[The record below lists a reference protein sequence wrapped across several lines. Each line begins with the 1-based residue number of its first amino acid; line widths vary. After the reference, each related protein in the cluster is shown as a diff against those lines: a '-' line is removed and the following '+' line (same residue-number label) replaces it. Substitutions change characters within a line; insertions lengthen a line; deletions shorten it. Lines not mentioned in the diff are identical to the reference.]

1 MRLKQITMIVRSRRM
16 SEKVTKLEV
25 FSLRLSYQLNAKLL
39 ELLNLTQIK
48 QFTKNTLPHEKVIH
62 NYCTER
68 S

>member
-1 MRLKQITMIVRSRRM
+1 MRLKQITMTVRSRRM

-48 QFTKNTLPHEKVIH
+48 QFTKNTLPQEKVIH

>member
-1 MRLKQITMIVRSRRM
+1 M

-25 FSLRLSYQLNAKLL
+25 FSLRLSYELNAKLL

-48 QFTKNTLPHEKVIH
+48 QFTKNTLTHEKVIY